1 MANWISKQKGKVL
14 SGYNKLLDH
23 KTVNDVPT
31 SEVNKL
37 WRGMILINRVTSKL
51 PKDIPDG
58 KMYTPNQIVGK
69 GFSLR
74 NPQKNPKLNEATKR
88 TWEYILANG
97 YTNDLGLPLD
107 DPIVVD
113 VSKGKKPTNALQK
126 HQELQSYNQVE
137 TK

>member
-1 MANWISKQKGKVL
+1 MANYISKQKGKVL

-88 TWEYILANG
+88 K
-97 YTNDLGLPLD
+97 GLIWL
-107 DPIVVD
+107 
-113 VSKGKKPTNALQK
+113 
-126 HQELQSYNQVE
+126 
-137 TK
+137 